1 MKKVVFITTFLYLN
15 ACFMPQDQ
23 NNPSSE
29 ERPCNALIHE
39 NSPYLL
45 QHAHNPVNWM
55 PWNEETLKKAK
66 QENKPLL
73 ISIGYSACHWCHVME
88 HENFE
93 DTAVAQLM
101 NEHFINIKVDRE
113 ERPDIDQVYMNAVQL
128 MTGRGGW
135 PLNCFATPDGR
146 PFYGGTYFPKE
157 NWIRIL
163 EQLSELYKTNPH
175 KVEEYAN
182 KLTEGVK
189 QSELIEK
196 AQQEQE
202 LSSAFFEEGLTRWK
216 SVFDPEFGGNNQA
229 PKFPIPSNY
238 SFLMHYAFYYQK
250 DPAIQEHLL
259 LSLEKMAY
267 GGIFDQVG
275 GGFSRYSTDKE
286 WKVPHFEKMLYDNAQ
301 LIALYSEAYRV
312 TQNDLY
318 KKVVAQTV
326 QFIREDLSAANGAFY
341 SALDADSEGEEGKF
355 YVWTKKEL
363 QDLLGND
370 FPFAEKLYNINSFGL
385 WEKENYV
392 LIRTQSEAELAM
404 ELGLSQEVIQE
415 KINDLNNKL
424 KKHRSTRV
432 KPGLDDKTLTSWNAL
447 TIKGLVEAY
456 FSFGDKDYLNL
467 AQKNAQFLIQHQLKG
482 DGGLWHSYKNG
493 KSRINGYLED
503 YSFTIEAFIALYE
516 ASLEEQWL
524 ENAEKLARY
533 CFSHFSDESSKMF
546 YFTSDKDPQLIARKV
561 EVSDNVIP
569 SSNSSLARSLFRL
582 GKYFDKQEYIQRSK
596 QMLQNM
602 LPYFNDYL
610 PSYSN
615 WAIAL
620 LEQQHPFYEVAVV
633 GPLALEKV
641 KQIQKHFYPNK
652 LILGSAI
659 KDYSLS
665 LLENKWRDEETTI
678 YVCENKVC
686 KQPENDPQQ
695 ALSQL
700 AL

>member
-1 MKKVVFITTFLYLN
+1 MKKVVAITAFLYLN

-23 NNPSSE
+23 KTPSSE
-29 ERPCNALIHE
+29 EQPSNALIHE
-39 NSPYLL
+39 SSPYLL

-55 PWNEETLKKAK
+55 PWNDETLQRAK

-88 HENFE
+88 HESFE
-93 DTAVAQLM
+93 DIAVAQLM

-128 MTGRGGW
+128 MTGKGGW

-157 NWIRIL
+157 NWMSIL
-163 EQLSELYKTNPH
+163 QQLSELYRSNPQ
-175 KVEEYAN
+175 KIEEYAT
-182 KLTEGVK
+182 KLTEGIK

-196 AQQEQE
+196 ATQQQE
-202 LSSAFFEEGLTRWK
+202 LSTALFEEGLKRWK
-216 SVFDPEFGGNNQA
+216 SVFDPEFGGNDQA

-238 SFLMHYAFYYQK
+238 SFLLHYAFYYQK
-250 DPAIQEHLL
+250 DSVIQEHLL

-301 LIALYSEAYRV
+301 LIALYSEAYRL
-312 TQNDLY
+312 TQNPLY
-318 KKVVAQTV
+318 RQVVAKTI
-326 QFIREDLSAANGAFY
+326 QFIQEELSADNGAFY
-341 SALDADSEGEEGKF
+341 SALDADSEGQEGKF
-355 YVWTKKEL
+355 YVWTKEEL
-363 QDLLGND
+363 QNVLGSD
-370 FPFAEKLYNINSFGL
+370 FPLAEKLYNINSFGH
-385 WEKENYV
+385 WEAGNYV
-392 LIRTQSEAELAM
+392 LIRSQSDEELAK
-404 ELGLSQEVIQE
+404 ELGLTKEKLQE
-415 KINDLNNKL
+415 KIKHLNNKL
-424 KKHRSTRV
+424 KEHRSSRV
-432 KPGLDDKTLTSWNAL
+432 KPGLDDKTLSSWNAL

-456 FSFGDKDYLNL
+456 FSFGDESYLDL
-467 AQKNAQFLIQHQLKG
+467 AKKNAHFLIQHQLKE
-482 DGGLWHSYKNG
+482 DGSLWHSYKNG
-493 KSRINGYLED
+493 KSSINAYLED
-503 YSFTIEAFIALYE
+503 YSFTIEAFIVLYE
-516 ASLEEQWL
+516 ASLEEKWL
-524 ENAEKLARY
+524 QKAEELTRY
-533 CFSHFSDESSKMF
+533 CLSHFSDEESKMF
-546 YFTSDKDPQLIARKV
+546 FFTSDLDPELIARKV
-561 EVSDNVIP
+561 EASDNVIP

-582 GKYFDKQEYIQRSK
+582 GKYFEKDEYVQRSK

-620 LEQQHPFYEVAVV
+620 LEQQSPFYEVAVV
-633 GPLALEKV
+633 GPSALEKI
-641 KQIQKHFYPNK
+641 KEMQAHFYPNK
-652 LILGSAI
+652 LVLGSTTQG
-659 KDYSLS
+659 YQLP
-665 LLENKWRDEETTI
+665 LLENKWRAGETTI

-686 KQPENDPQQ
+686 KQPLNDPQQ